1 MKAVVIGKFIA
12 LSASTKK
19 LERAYSSRLT
29 AYLKA
34 LEQRE
39 ANSPKRRRWQEI
51 IKIRGKINQVETKKL
66 FKESTK
72 PRASS
77 LRKSTR

>member
-34 LEQRE
+34 LEQKE
-39 ANSPKRRRWQEI
+39 SNTPKRNRQQEI
-51 IKIRGKINQVETKKL
+51 IKLRDEINQKETEL
-66 FKESTK
+66 YKESTK
-72 PRASS
+72 AGASS